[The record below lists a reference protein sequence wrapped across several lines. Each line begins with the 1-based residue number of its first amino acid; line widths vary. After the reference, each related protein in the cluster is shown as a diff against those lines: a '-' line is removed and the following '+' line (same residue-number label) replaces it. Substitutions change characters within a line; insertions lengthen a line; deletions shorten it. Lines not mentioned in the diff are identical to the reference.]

1 MSGNSQKQRYIFEL
15 FISFIYLCNLKIFNM
30 LQKTPNERAADC
42 EDERLLLQLAE
53 EGDQEIIENN
63 EKADFEQYLQS
74 LVR

>member
-1 MSGNSQKQRYIFEL
+1 
-15 FISFIYLCNLKIFNM
+15 M
-30 LQKTPNERAADC
+30 LQKATNERAADC

-63 EKADFEQYLQS
+63 EKTDFEQYLQS